1 MIIRI
6 LVFHQRLV
14 ILHRYAN
21 NRRLVDLTIHIIHTV
36 EMGLLSWTLSH
47 AWCQLHTNT
56 TLLSCVMF
64 VVTHK
69 VTAVTSAIREKGP
82 SVSLSLQ
89 REKKLL
95 LSPLPP
101 V

>member
-47 AWCQLHTNT
+47 AWSQLHT

-95 LSPLPP
+95 LPLPP
-101 V
+101 PV